1 MLHNNN
7 FGWFVVSGLN
17 NLVNTMKGHVSSCHF
32 LWSMK
37 KISNKS
43 LFCSFLTN
51 KICIDCIQT
60 VKKRHLT
67 SCRLSNSYLIE
78 NVFKHGTPYQQGYC
92 FLKISTVKNYFELKK
107 RRINIVNS
115 CIFTSQILSSLLCT
129 FLDMHLLSK
138 WPKYFNH
145 GAEKCYLWRCYLN
158 KHIREERYSV
168 LTTANLKIQGH
179 SENWNNSP
187 WGHIAHLSKNSYN
200 WFNQLNH
207 ILFMVKI

>member
-1 MLHNNN
+1 M
-7 FGWFVVSGLN
+7 
-17 NLVNTMKGHVSSCHF
+17 
-32 LWSMK
+32 
-37 KISNKS
+37 
-43 LFCSFLTN
+43 
-51 KICIDCIQT
+51 
-60 VKKRHLT
+60 
-67 SCRLSNSYLIE
+67 
-78 NVFKHGTPYQQGYC
+78 
-92 FLKISTVKNYFELKK
+92 KNYFELKK

-179 SENWNNSP
+179 SENLNNSP
-187 WGHIAHLSKNSYN
+187 WGHIAHLGKNSYN

-207 ILFMVKI
+207 ILFMVKIQLFNCFSVNCVNNLGNEVIYTQVSAYLAKLYFKDYLLYFPMLKISRNWGLTLPTGIILITNLNLHHLRILTHKFLLFRFLRHF